1 MKKSL
6 FIAALMAVIFTGA
19 VYGALSHNKQAVKY
33 YLTGVSLYKNNDFS
47 GALKY
52 YNAAVK
58 NDPKFWQAWQ
68 EIGMCYY
75 SMNNYPSARKVFGYV
90 LKLKP
95 NEPVSKKFYF
105 LLAYNMKKKAP
116 APASM
121 PKGDMM
127 WRCAIMPG
135 FGQFYNGETA
145 KGYIYSAAYLASL
158 AALITYTLNQRSAVA
173 DYSNTNFDFSG
184 KYSAAQEAQKKVLI
198 PAAVAVCVWSV
209 SMLDAYLSGSD
220 GKPAY
225 AGNTVEIKFDKG
237 VTVAWNIARVDF

>member
-6 FIAALMAVIFTGA
+6 FIAALMAVFFTSA
-19 VYGALSHNKQAVKY
+19 VYGAFSHNKQAVKY
-33 YLTGVSLYKNNDFS
+33 YLTGVSLYKKNDFN

-75 SMNNYPSARKVFGYV
+75 SMKNYPSARKVFGYV

-95 NEPVSKKFYF
+95 NEPVAKKFYF

-116 APASM
+116 PPASR

-158 AALITYTLNQRSAVA
+158 VVLITYTLDERSAAA
-173 DYSNTNFDFSG
+173 DYSNTNFDFSD
-184 KYSAAQEAQKKVLI
+184 KYSAAQQAQKKVLI
-198 PAAVAVCVWSV
+198 PAAVAACVWSL

-225 AGNTVEIKFDKG
+225 AGNTVEIKIDKG